1 MGTAA
6 RQKVNSPVNLTDL
19 RPRPLLGE
27 LTDLEEAAL
36 NYIRSFA
43 WSGEVL
49 AMYDGFQEPGI
60 LGVFLVH
67 LRPAQP
73 QVDEWLWIV
82 VGDLPPAYLVA
93 DDNPTVAQAVT
104 GYADEMQRWADAA
117 RAGAPVDDLI
127 PVNVSPTKEFADMLS
142 SRLTILRG
150 TILDEINGTVAPA
163 KASFVQAHRRRQA
176 WQP

>member
-1 MGTAA
+1 M
-6 RQKVNSPVNLTDL
+6 NSPVNLSDL
-19 RPRPLLGE
+19 RRCPLSGD
-27 LTDLEEAAL
+27 LTDLEDAAI

-43 WSGEVL
+43 WSGEL
-49 AMYDGFQEPGI
+49 LEMYDGFQEPGI

-73 QVDEWLWIV
+73 QVDEWLWVV

-117 RAGAPVDDLI
+117 SAGAPVDNLI
-127 PVNVSPTKEFADMLS
+127 PVNVPPTKEFADMLS
-142 SRLTILRG
+142 SRLSILRG
-150 TILDEINGTVAPA
+150 TVLDEIRATAAPSPLHHLRVSKRA
-163 KASFVQAHRRRQA
+163 R
-176 WQP
+176 PG